1 MVLQPR
7 WGVIGN
13 KKCAPRLSV
22 AAELRLERHPAV
34 IEQDLPEIYASIARD
49 DQAAAERVLDAVEA
63 GFSQLTRHSESG
75 VAFPTRNPRLKGMR
89 MLPLNGFP
97 NYLIFYCVEPE
108 RVRILYVTHGARHL
122 LRFFRRE
129 PRG

>member
-1 MVLQPR
+1 M
-7 WGVIGN
+7 
-13 KKCAPRLSV
+13 
-22 AAELRLERHPAV
+22 
-34 IEQDLPEIYASIARD
+34 IYASIARD

-97 NYLIFYCVEPE
+97 NYLIFYCVDPAGE
-108 RVRILYVTHGARHL
+108 
-122 LRFFRRE
+122 
-129 PRG
+129 